1 MAKSV
6 KTIQALVRGFLVR
19 TRIKNSNRKNFE
31 EMRKSSYSLDELGWQ
46 ITRLNGFY
54 NPKLDAT
61 PLVDL
66 GKAIIAQKT
75 QVLEKCCSDVAWVLR
90 VRIFLRNAFGALA
103 NNSNAPHAICIR
115 ILEVRMR
122 DD

>member
-1 MAKSV
+1 
-6 KTIQALVRGFLVR
+6 
-19 TRIKNSNRKNFE
+19 
-31 EMRKSSYSLDELGWQ
+31 MRKSSYSLDELGWQ